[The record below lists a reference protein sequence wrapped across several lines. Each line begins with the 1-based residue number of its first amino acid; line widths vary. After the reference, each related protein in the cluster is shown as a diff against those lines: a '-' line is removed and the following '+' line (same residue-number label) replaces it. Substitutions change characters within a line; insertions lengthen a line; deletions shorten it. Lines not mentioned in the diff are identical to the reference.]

1 MTRFTE
7 IHIADNNQPQGRFRR
22 FIDGA
27 ENGVLVLSL
36 GVMLIMPILEMV
48 LRPMQAGVTGG
59 ATFVQHLTL
68 FVGMLGGAVAAREKR
83 LLSLASATLLLKGR
97 WKVVVDI
104 FTGAVAATVSLF
116 LLWASITLVRYEIEG
131 GKVIA
136 YGVRAWMLQTV
147 MPLGFGLIALRLWW
161 HSANR
166 WWTRLVTLLLI
177 GLLAGAVVYLASDA
191 SPIDPERL
199 VWPALI
205 GLLFTAVLGVPVF
218 TVLAGVALILFW
230 GQGRPIASIA
240 NNHYALVTN
249 PTLPA
254 IPLFTLAGYF
264 LAEGGA
270 SKRLVDVF
278 ETLVGRVRGGQAVVC
293 VVVCAFFT
301 SFTGASGVTILALG
315 GLLFPILKAA
325 RYRERHV
332 LGLLTSSG
340 SLGLLFAPCLPL
352 ILYAI
357 IAQNAISLTDFDVDV
372 EVPEVTMQLMFL
384 GGLLPGILLVAITSA
399 WGVWIAGKRSTDK
412 DVEQVFTG
420 LTARRAL
427 WQARWE
433 LFLPVVALGSLFSG
447 KATAVEAAA
456 VTAAYAFFTQAVVHR
471 DLKLGRDLLRVV
483 TECGLLVGGV
493 LLILGVAMGLTRF
506 LIFEEVP
513 ILALE
518 WITTHIQSKYVFLL
532 CLNVFLLIVG
542 CLMDI
547 FSALIVIVPLII
559 PVGVAFGI
567 DPIHLGIIFLA
578 NLELGYMTPP
588 VGLNLFL
595 ASYRFDKPLPTI
607 YRSVLPILGL
617 QLIGVLLITYIPAIA
632 TFLPNLIR

>member
-7 IHIADNNQPQGRFRR
+7 IHTDDSGAQGRGLRLLNS
-22 FIDGA
+22 IED
-27 ENGVLVLSL
+27 GVLVLSL
-36 GVMLIMPILEMV
+36 AVMLVLPILEMV
-48 LRPMQAGVTGG
+48 LRSMQKGITGG
-59 ATFVQHLTL
+59 ATFVMHLTL

-97 WKVVVDI
+97 WKAVVGV
-104 FTGAVAATVSLF
+104 FTGAVATTVSLF
-116 LLWASITLVRYEIEG
+116 LLWASITLVRSEIEG

-136 YGVRAWMLQTV
+136 YGVQAWKLQLV
-147 MPLGFGLIALRLWW
+147 MPVGFALIALRLWW
-161 HSANR
+161 HSAEG
-166 WWTRLVTLLLI
+166 WWARGVTLLLI
-177 GLLAGAVVYLASDA
+177 GVLAGAAVYLASDA

-205 GLLFTAVLGVPVF
+205 GLLLTAVLGVPVF
-218 TVLAGVALILFW
+218 TVLGGVALILFW
-230 GQGRPIASIA
+230 GQARPIASMA

-270 SKRLVDVF
+270 SKRLIDVF

-325 RYRERHV
+325 QYRERHV

-357 IAQNAISLTDFDVDV
+357 IAQNAISLTDFDLDV
-372 EVPEVTMQLMFL
+372 VVPEVSMQLMFL
-384 GGLLPGILLVAITSA
+384 GGVLPGLLLVLITSA
-399 WGVWIAGKRSTDK
+399 WGIWIAGKRADDR
-412 DVEQVFTG
+412 DVERVFTG
-420 LTARRAL
+420 LSAGRAV
-427 WQARWE
+427 WQAKWE

-456 VTAAYAFFTQAVVHR
+456 LTAAYAFFTQAVVHR
-471 DLKLGRDLLRVV
+471 DLKPGRDLLRTV

-518 WITTHIQSKYVFLL
+518 WITAHIQNKYVFLL

-595 ASYRFDKPLPTI
+595 ASYRFDKSLPTI

-632 TFLPNLIR
+632 TFLPNLVR